1 MFDNIKMNSY
11 KKKLNEFVDKYINPL
26 NNSKYF
32 AGLCMIM
39 LNIGSKYITIEL
51 SKTQEQFLKNSVARL
66 LLIFSI
72 SWIGTREIVT
82 SFFITAAFI
91 VMTEFL
97 FNEKSA
103 LCIIPQGISEK
114 LMNEIDLNNDDKIS
128 EEELKQALNVLQK
141 AKKLS
146 NNK

>member
-1 MFDNIKMNSY
+1 MEKIN
-11 KKKLNEFVDKYINPL
+11 KLLDKYIRPL

-51 SKTQEQFLKNSVARL
+51 SKTQEQLFKNSVARI

-72 SWIGTREIVT
+72 SWIGTREVIT

-91 VMTEFL
+91 TMTDFL
-97 FNEKSA
+97 LNENSK
-103 LCIIPQGISEK
+103 LCVLPQKFSKKLMEQVDLNDDNIISE
-114 LMNEIDLNNDDKIS
+114 D
-128 EEELKQALNVLQK
+128 ELKQALKVLQK
-141 AKKLS
+141 AKRLS
-146 NNK
+146 VHK